1 MSILDAVH
9 PSVERD
15 AIEGFDAVTLVA
27 GSLEATFVPH
37 MGMVAASLRHAGE
50 QLLDRRGGLRA
61 YRDDGAVMG
70 MPLLHPWANRLA
82 RDELIAHGRRVRLPG
97 PPLVRRDEHGLPIHG
112 MLGAHPGWSVH
123 EVDADGH
130 AAWLVAGFD
139 FAGDRAL
146 IEAFPF
152 PHELVVEARLSPQ
165 TLRIATTVR
174 AAGAVAV
181 PIAFGY
187 HPYLRLPGE
196 DRDAWHVRLPGRHHL
211 DLDGSGLP
219 MGRGGFEAATTLCLA
234 DRGFDDGYDGI
245 DAGAVFALR
254 GRGREIAVVLE
265 RGYPAA
271 QVFSPPGAPFI
282 CFEPMTAPTNA
293 LCSGDGL
300 RFVAPGASFTAAF
313 SVGVRPLGPLERRVA
328 SSA

>member
-15 AIEGFDAVTLVA
+15 AIEGFDSVTLAA
-27 GSLEATFVPH
+27 GSLEASFVPRL
-37 MGMVAASLRHAGE
+37 GMVGASLRHAGE
-50 QLLDRRGGLRA
+50 ELLDRRGGLRA

-82 RDELIAHGRRVRLPG
+82 RDELFARGRRVRLPG
-97 PPLVRRDEHGLPIHG
+97 PPLVRRDEHGLAIHG

-123 EVDADGH
+123 QVDADGH
-130 AAWLVAGFD
+130 AARLVAGFD

-152 PHELVVEARLSPQ
+152 PHELVVEASLTPRE
-165 TLRIATTVR
+165 LRIATTVR
-174 AAGAVAV
+174 ATGAVAV

-196 DRDAWHVRLPGRHHL
+196 NRRAWHVRLPARRHLAL
-211 DLDGSGLP
+211 DASGLP
-219 MGRGGFEAATTLCLA
+219 TGRGSFEDATTFRLA
-234 DRGFDDGYDGI
+234 ERGFDDGYDDI
-245 DAGAVFALR
+245 DDGAVFAVS

-265 RGYPAA
+265 RGYRAA
-271 QVFSPPGAPFI
+271 QVFSPPGASFI

-300 RFVAPGASFTAAF
+300 RFVAPGACFTAAF
-313 SVGVRPLGPLERRVA
+313 SVSVRP
-328 SSA
+328 S